1 MEILKYPHPILRKKC
16 QPVKNPSSLEIKHLA
31 QEMIKTMRAH
41 DGMGLAAPQVGKSLQ
56 LCVIEFEGE
65 VFVLINP
72 EIKKVSQETEE
83 LSEGCLSFPGK
94 FLPVKRPLKIKIR
107 ATDFSGRKYNL
118 HAKGILA
125 RAIQHEIDHLNG
137 KLFIDLV
144 SPSKPSKIKQPQGL
158 VKKISKTNGKNSS
171 K

>member
-31 QEMIKTMRAH
+31 QEMIKTMRAY

-72 EIKKVSQETEE
+72 EIKKISQETEK
-83 LSEGCLSFPGK
+83 LDEGCLSFPGQ
-94 FLPVKRPLKIKIR
+94 FLPVERPSKIKVR

-137 KLFIDLV
+137 RLFIDLAA
-144 SPSKPSKIKQPQGL
+144 PPKPLKTKHSQKL
-158 VKKISKTNGKNSS
+158 VKKISEANDKKSS